1 MFRLKGMVTGKGW
14 SGVFIVTLLTIAAA
28 IMFVAQPVVVSA
40 EKLEIDVKGADGKVK
55 KIKILYD
62 STLQNVVATVDNKD
76 AESLPVQQ
84 YPIDLKNSKSI
95 QGIFS
100 GPFIV
105 FEGSTCICYPVP
117 GGLRCVAYPP
127 GTKCP

>member
-1 MFRLKGMVTGKGW
+1 MFQPKRMVTGKGW
-14 SGVFIVTLLTIAAA
+14 TAVCFIALLTIGAA
-28 IMFVAQPVVVSA
+28 IMFIAQPVVVSA
-40 EKLEIDVKGADGKVK
+40 EKLEIDVKGTDGKVK

-62 STLQNVVATVDNKD
+62 STLQNVVATVDNND
-76 AESLPVQQ
+76 AETLPVQQ
-84 YPIDLKNSKSI
+84 FPIEIKQGKRI

-105 FEGSTCICYPVP
+105 FEGSTCICYPVS

>member
-1 MFRLKGMVTGKGW
+1 MLRPKRMVTGKGW
-14 SGVFIVTLLTIAAA
+14 SGVFIIALMTIAAA
-28 IMFVAQPVVVSA
+28 IMFIAQPVVVSA
-40 EKLEIDVKGADGKVK
+40 EKLEIDVKGTDGKVK

-62 STLQNVVATVDNKD
+62 STLQNVVATVDNND
-76 AESLPVQQ
+76 AETLPVQQ
-84 YPIDLKNSKSI
+84 YPIEIKHSKSI

-105 FEGSTCICYPVP
+105 FEGSTCICYPVS

>member
-1 MFRLKGMVTGKGW
+1 MTTPRGSVTEKRWTRGFT
-14 SGVFIVTLLTIAAA
+14 VAFMAMAAA
-28 IMFVAQPVVVSA
+28 VLFIAQPVAVSA
-40 EKLEIDVKGADGKVK
+40 EKLEIDVKGTDGKVK

-62 STLQNVVATVDNKD
+62 STLQNVVATVDNNE
-76 AESLPVQQ
+76 AETLPVQQ
-84 YPIDLKNSKSI
+84 YPIEIKQGKRI

-105 FEGSTCICYPVP
+105 FEGSTCICYPVA